1 MSEKLSPEH
10 MSVGE
15 TFLRIRSEAE
25 QAAVLGGREP
35 GSVTVM
41 AVTKTVAPERVNEAV
56 AAGCVLLG
64 ENRVQELL
72 EKYDSYDLRGAEI
85 HFIGH
90 LQTNKVKYI
99 CDKVTMIESVDSLKL
114 AAEIERQCAK
124 LQKTMDVL
132 LEVNI
137 AEEESKSGFSEEEVI
152 PAAEGIAEYP
162 HLRLRGL
169 MTIGRPDAAEEERTA
184 YFTKMRKL
192 LVDIA
197 VKNSHNISI
206 NILSM
211 GMSGDYAIAAR
222 EGATIVRV
230 GRALFG
236 EREYKKSE
244 IQDL

>member
-1 MSEKLSPEH
+1 MSEKSSTERTA
-10 MSVGE
+10 VGE
-15 TFLRIRSEAE
+15 AFLRIRSETE

-41 AVTKTVAPERVNEAV
+41 AVTKTVAPERVNEAIT
-56 AAGCVLLG
+56 AGCMLLG

-72 EKYDSYDLRGAEI
+72 EKYENYDLQNTEI

-114 AAEIERQCAK
+114 VAEIERQCARIPK
-124 LQKTMDVL
+124 IMDIL

-137 AEEESKSGFSEEEVI
+137 ADEASKSGFSAEEAAA
-152 PAAEGIAEYP
+152 AAESITEFP

-169 MTIGRPDAAEEERTA
+169 MTIGRPDAPDEERRA
-184 YFTKMRKL
+184 CFAKMRKL

-197 VKNSHNISI
+197 AQNSHNIFI
-206 NILSM
+206 TVLSM
-211 GMSGDYAIAAR
+211 GMSGDYAIAAE